1 MSDQPHPPRRHRTVL
16 ETDAPPLFAGD
27 MGPPKPKEAKD
38 KNPQKVNDFCAPSP
52 PTPKPILRSR
62 PGNIVKMRTVSEPP
76 EVPPE
81 LLQGGVVPNDDEDCP
96 RLASVASVARQR
108 RMSTAEEQP
117 HRRRHNPLAGKHSF
131 LLSMTAEAEPA
142 VDANTS
148 LRRSESECF
157 ISRPTSLSIAQTA
170 PPVIP
175 VDDSSSKKKSVYR
188 NHTTSARFDVGFAD
202 MTGRRDQMEDACAIC
217 GNFGG
222 NPERNL
228 FLLLD
233 GHSGKE
239 ASQLASVRLPAIL
252 QVELEAGKT
261 PEEALSVAFRKTH
274 EALLTE
280 APHCG
285 TTATA
290 VLFIGER
297 GYVAHVG
304 DSRAAIVADD
314 TTLTRLTEDH
324 RPSNEAEAKAVRE
337 RGGFIISLGGPNL
350 RVNGVIAI
358 TRSLGDKSLV
368 DALSCEP
375 DIKDFTLPE
384 RATLVLACDGLWDV
398 MVDEE
403 VGRSASDLAL
413 NCRQVAEDLRDT
425 AYKKGSFDNISVMIV
440 RAVR

>member
-1 MSDQPHPPRRHRTVL
+1 MSEEPHRRRHTPVVDSDFSHSKS
-16 ETDAPPLFAGD
+16 TDFAVPKQKEKDDLKHSKSTDFAVPKQKECKEKGSD
-27 MGPPKPKEAKD
+27 FSAPKP
-38 KNPQKVNDFCAPSP
+38 VVSDFSE
-52 PTPKPILRSR
+52 PKPVLRTR

-81 LLQGGVVPNDDEDCP
+81 LLGMTNNNDEEDCP

-108 RMSTAEEQP
+108 RMSTAEEP
-117 HRRRHNPLAGKHSF
+117 HRRRHNASAGKHSF
-131 LLSMTAEAEPA
+131 LLSMTADPQSSGTE
-142 VDANTS
+142 
-148 LRRSESECF
+148 LRRSDSEC
-157 ISRPTSLSIAQTA
+157 IIRRPASHSLAPA
-170 PPVIP
+170 VPPVIP
-175 VDDSSSKKKSVYR
+175 GVTDSRSKHSPTR

-239 ASQLASVRLPAIL
+239 ASAFASVRLPAIL
-252 QVELEAGKT
+252 QVELEAGKP
-261 PEEALSVAFRKTH
+261 PEEALRVAFRKTH

-290 VLFIGER
+290 LLFIGEK

-304 DSRAAIVADD
+304 DSRAVIVAEDCS
-314 TTLTRLTEDH
+314 LTRLTEDH
-324 RPSNEAEAKAVRE
+324 RPSNEAEAQAVRA
-337 RGGFIISLGGPNL
+337 RGGFIISLGGPHL

-358 TRSLGDKSLV
+358 TRSLGDKSLE
-368 DALSCEP
+368 DALTCEP
-375 DIKDFTLPE
+375 DVSEFTLPE
-384 RATLVLACDGLWDV
+384 KGTLVLACDGLWDV
-398 MVDEE
+398 VTF
-403 VGRSASDLAL
+403 VLH
-413 NCRQVAEDLRDT
+413 
-425 AYKKGSFDNISVMIV
+425 SFL
-440 RAVR
+440 